1 MLDRP
6 TDRETAGQQQRK
18 GGGHEKLRIQTLGKI
33 DPGGV

>member
-18 GGGHEKLRIQTLGKI
+18 GGHEKLRIQTLGKI